1 MPAGRVEVVMLVDAG
16 ELWLV
21 HDGVAPFARVAE
33 GMGMLP
39 ISDLPRGGR
48 YAGVGGVRLARFDH
62 SGLVQEVGVLAHCP
76 LHRAALVP
84 SSAVAVGVSGQLLLK
99 PLVLTEHLVVVGCN
113 DLCKVGHGP
122 IGELHCVA
130 VEGAVE

>member
-33 GMGMLP
+33 GMGVVP

-99 PLVLTEHLVVVGCN
+99 PLVLCCWLQ
-113 DLCKVGHGP
+113 
-122 IGELHCVA
+122 
-130 VEGAVE
+130 